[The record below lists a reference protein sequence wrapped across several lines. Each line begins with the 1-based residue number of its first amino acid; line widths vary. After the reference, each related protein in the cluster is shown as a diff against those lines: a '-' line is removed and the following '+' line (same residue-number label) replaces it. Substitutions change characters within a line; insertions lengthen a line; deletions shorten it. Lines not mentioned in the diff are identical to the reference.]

1 MYNTKWFPKPNSDL
15 FDDIYIVQQ
24 MLTSFTF
31 FSKHEVSLKQSDI
44 SFENRV
50 IVVHVYA
57 KSNGNRIL

>member
-1 MYNTKWFPKPNSDL
+1 MYNTKWFPIPNSDL

>member
-1 MYNTKWFPKPNSDL
+1 
-15 FDDIYIVQQ
+15 

-57 KSNGNRIL
+57 KSNGNLFL